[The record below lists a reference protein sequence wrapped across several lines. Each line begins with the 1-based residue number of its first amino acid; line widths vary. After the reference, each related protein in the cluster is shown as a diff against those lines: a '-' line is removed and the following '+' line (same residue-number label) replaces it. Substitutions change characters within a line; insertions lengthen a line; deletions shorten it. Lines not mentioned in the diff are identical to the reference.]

1 MLNNKEV
8 DHNNAQIMHFIFC
21 YNSFINASNFKT
33 QTKKGLISYYKIN
46 GIIFFNKHV
55 NANHAIV
62 AKTFEGEINSSLRKV
77 ILKRPTKK
85 RPNLFG
91 K

>member
-1 MLNNKEV
+1 M
-8 DHNNAQIMHFIFC
+8 FC

-33 QTKKGLISYYKIN
+33 QTRKTLISYYKIN
-46 GIIFFNKHV
+46 GINFFNKHV

-62 AKTFEGEINSSLRKV
+62 AKKFEAKINSSLRK
-77 ILKRPTKK
+77 IIKKRPTRK

-91 K
+91 KQISILFCYQKSFEK